1 MWSSSR
7 KTHLRNSSSGVKS
20 IILVGLLLL
29 FLLLP
34 CSLQAE
40 SLPDPATMTDQ
51 EIVAEMQQILERQES
66 RSQLQQQVLPQ
77 VQQTLSISPQ
87 DLRILATNY
96 NRWSLDLSRTSGTVT
111 ALSSSFS
118 NFVEE
123 SDREMAALRRENTW
137 LKVGIGAT
145 AAAALTALVL
155 ALVN

>member
-7 KTHLRNSSSGVKS
+7 KTRLRNSSCGARS
-20 IILVGLLLL
+20 IVLVGLLLL

-34 CSLQAE
+34 CSLRAG
-40 SLPDPATMTDQ
+40 SLPDPAAMTDQ

-66 RSQLQQQVLPQ
+66 RSQLQRQVLPQ
-77 VQQTLSISPQ
+77 VQRTLSISPQ
-87 DLRILATNY
+87 ELRILASSY
-96 NRWSLDLSRTSGTVT
+96 NQWSLDLSRTSGIVT

-118 NFVEE
+118 NFAEE

-137 LKVGIGAT
+137 LKLGIGAT
-145 AAAALTALVL
+145 AAAALTALIL

>member
-1 MWSSSR
+1 
-7 KTHLRNSSSGVKS
+7 
-20 IILVGLLLL
+20 
-29 FLLLP
+29 
-34 CSLQAE
+34 
-40 SLPDPATMTDQ
+40 MTDQ

>member
-77 VQQTLSISPQ
+77 VQQTLSISLQ
-87 DLRILATNY
+87 DLRSLATNY

>member
-34 CSLQAE
+34 CSLRAE

-77 VQQTLSISPQ
+77 VQQTLSISLQ
-87 DLRILATNY
+87 DLRSLATNY

>member
-1 MWSSSR
+1 
-7 KTHLRNSSSGVKS
+7 
-20 IILVGLLLL
+20 
-29 FLLLP
+29 
-34 CSLQAE
+34 
-40 SLPDPATMTDQ
+40 MTDQ

-87 DLRILATNY
+87 DLRILASNY

-118 NFVEE
+118 NFAEE

-137 LKVGIGAT
+137 LKLGIGAT

>member
-1 MWSSSR
+1 MWISSR
-7 KTHLRNSSSGVKS
+7 KTHLRNSSSGAKS

-34 CSLQAE
+34 CSLRAE

-66 RSQLQQQVLPQ
+66 RSQLQRQVLPQ